1 MSEENKSKKRAYI
14 KSSYANLSED
24 MKDKKREYAKNR
36 YHNMSEKKSK
46 N

>member
-1 MSEENKSKKRAYI
+1 MKSW
-14 KSSYANLSED
+14 YANLSED